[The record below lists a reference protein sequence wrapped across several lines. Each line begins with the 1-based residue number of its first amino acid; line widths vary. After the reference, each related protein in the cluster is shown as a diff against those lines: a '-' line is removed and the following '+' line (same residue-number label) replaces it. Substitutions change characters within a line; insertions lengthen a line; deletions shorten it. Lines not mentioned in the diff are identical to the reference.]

1 MPRVATTVFVSVVE
15 VHHHRKEVA
24 VVAGVLH
31 VEVATAEEA
40 HTGTTAAGN

>member
-1 MPRVATTVFVSVVE
+1 MPRVATTVVE
-15 VHHHRKEVA
+15 VNHHGKEVV
-24 VVAGVLH
+24 VVASVLH